1 MLNLRQYQEEAI
13 IALRMVLRGGIK
25 RPVLFSPTGSGK
37 TEMAMA
43 LIHGAVSKGKRVVFL
58 CNRINLVNQASKRFY
73 RSGINHGIIQGAN
86 TRGEYKDVVIASIQT
101 IAKRAMPDTDLLIID
116 ECHGAAG
123 SKSFRQIIF
132 DNKDKPIIGLTATP
146 WAKGMARFYPEL
158 GGPLF
163 EDMVIATTIPQLIK
177 DKFLVDVEIYAPES
191 PDMTGVKLSKNAFGE
206 MDWSDSDIGKAVDKP
221 ALIGGIVEHWLKL
234 SKDLPTVCFASNINH
249 SKHIVEQFRA
259 AGVAAEHIDC
269 YTKDTER
276 IEILKRIESG
286 ETIVISNVGILTEG
300 WDCLDEKTEVLTPSG
315 WKGIGCIHVKDLVYS
330 LDRESGKMTIS
341 PVLRYVER
349 TVNQGEKMVQFKS
362 QHSNIRTTEGHEF
375 HVKYRDL
382 NGLSNKYLTKTGK
395 ELSNRKSA
403 FYLPLSAEMDDP
415 FPGLDVSD
423 DVIKFVAWFMTDGG
437 FNGKPT
443 EIAINQSQAKPEY
456 VEEIRMILARL
467 GFDFRERVRLP
478 HGGGHYDNGKA
489 YHEFAIPKGNG
500 TRHRRGWGE
509 YEHLLVKTVSWHL
522 HRMDR
527 RQFKLFWDEMLKGDG
542 EKMGGKSGWL
552 WCNLKEQCDEF
563 THMALVRGF
572 SASYSTRL
580 TPNGVTMYRI
590 SVRDSQF
597 IGINPS
603 DPRATKINL
612 VEPLPGEKVWCI
624 TNKNSTIVTR
634 REGKIAIIGN
644 CPTMKTMI
652 LARPTKSLIRY
663 IQMIGRVLRPHE
675 SKKVALV
682 LDHSGTVQRL
692 GFPTDD
698 LPMELDDGKAK
709 EGKGEKKEVEPPVC
723 SVCKFVKPRSSP
735 ICPKCGHFHRPKE
748 VEHLPGE
755 LKKLEKKEKIT
766 MDDKQRWWSEFLA
779 LAGEKG
785 KSRSWALA
793 QYKQKFGVWPKG
805 LMEEEIMPTSEVRS
819 WVKSRQIAWAN
830 SQKSMTVRSV
840 A

>member
-101 IAKRAMPDTDLLIID
+101 IAKRAMPDTDLIIVD
-116 ECHGAAG
+116 ECHGCAG
-123 SKSFRQIIF
+123 SKSFRQVIF

-146 WAKGMARFYPEL
+146 WAKGMARLYPEL
-158 GGPLF
+158 NGPLF

-300 WDCLDEKTEVLTPSG
+300 WD
-315 WKGIGCIHVKDLVYS
+315 
-330 LDRESGKMTIS
+330 
-341 PVLRYVER
+341 
-349 TVNQGEKMVQFKS
+349 
-362 QHSNIRTTEGHEF
+362 
-375 HVKYRDL
+375 
-382 NGLSNKYLTKTGK
+382 
-395 ELSNRKSA
+395 
-403 FYLPLSAEMDDP
+403 
-415 FPGLDVSD
+415 FP
-423 DVIKFVAWFMTDGG
+423 AC
-437 FNGKPT
+437 
-443 EIAINQSQAKPEY
+443 
-456 VEEIRMILARL
+456 R
-467 GFDFRERVRLP
+467 
-478 HGGGHYDNGKA
+478 
-489 YHEFAIPKGNG
+489 
-500 TRHRRGWGE
+500 
-509 YEHLLVKTVSWHL
+509 
-522 HRMDR
+522 
-527 RQFKLFWDEMLKGDG
+527 
-542 EKMGGKSGWL
+542 
-552 WCNLKEQCDEF
+552 
-563 THMALVRGF
+563 
-572 SASYSTRL
+572 
-580 TPNGVTMYRI
+580 
-590 SVRDSQF
+590 
-597 IGINPS
+597 
-603 DPRATKINL
+603 
-612 VEPLPGEKVWCI
+612 
-624 TNKNSTIVTR
+624 
-634 REGKIAIIGN
+634 
-644 CPTMKTMI
+644 TMI

-663 IQMIGRVLRPHE
+663 IQMIGRVLRPHD
-675 SKKVALV
+675 SKEVALV

-723 SVCKFVKPRSSP
+723 SVCKFVKPRNTP
-735 ICPKCGHFHRPKE
+735 VCPKCGAVHRPKE
-748 VEHLPGE
+748 VENLPGE

-766 MDDKQRWWSEFLA
+766 MEDKQIWWGSLLGLA
-779 LAGEKG
+779 SEKG

-793 QYKQKFGVWPKG
+793 QYKQKFGVWPRG
-805 LMEEEIMPTSEVRS
+805 LLENEIQPTSEIRS